1 MERADRIKT
10 IGWSADASAERPATG
25 ALRFT
30 GVALS
35 LAVTCL
41 VLAGWLP
48 LPFSIATVF
57 LFAGPHNWFE
67 ARYFLSRLPARFGRS
82 RNFFVSA
89 FTGVGVLTVA
99 YAAIPFFGYRW
110 WWRGG
115 TWLTAAA
122 VWNTAALAWVAAL
135 VLLRAGQSP
144 RRNWGWVIPAAC
156 ALAAVNWFA
165 PDWFGLGLVY
175 LHPLVALWFLDRHLG
190 RTRPEW
196 RGTYR
201 RCLMLLPVF
210 LGVLWWNLAG
220 STPLAADTAVAS
232 RITAHAGGGLLPGV
246 SSHLL
251 VSTHV
256 FLETLHYAVWLLA
269 IPVIAR
275 TRMFAVDPPPGEIS
289 VNAFVVRPLGGIVGE
304 NSDEARRTPPEKNRV
319 NAELPTKS
327 AFVAPPSGGILRRID
342 PRALPL
348 FNHPRG
354 WPKAIAFV
362 MALGAAV
369 TIILWAGF
377 SLDYATTRD
386 IYFTFAMAHVL
397 AEAPFLLRML

>member
-1 MERADRIKT
+1 
-10 IGWSADASAERPATG
+10 
-25 ALRFT
+25 
-30 GVALS
+30 
-35 LAVTCL
+35 
-41 VLAGWLP
+41 
-48 LPFSIATVF
+48 
-57 LFAGPHNWFE
+57 
-67 ARYFLSRLPARFGRS
+67 
-82 RNFFVSA
+82 
-89 FTGVGVLTVA
+89 VGLLTVA
-99 YAAIPFFGYRW
+99 YAAIPFLGYRW
-110 WWRGG
+110 WWSEG

-122 VWNTAALAWVAAL
+122 AWNTAALAWVAAL
-135 VLLRAGQSP
+135 VLLRARQSP
-144 RRNWGWVIPAAC
+144 RRDWGWVVPAAS

-220 STPLAADTAVAS
+220 SNSLAAETTVAS
-232 RITAHAGGGLLPGV
+232 RITDHAGAGLLPGV

-256 FLETLHYAVWLLA
+256 FLETLHYGVWLLA
-269 IPVIAR
+269 IPLIAR
-275 TRMFAVDPPPGEIS
+275 SRTFIAPPS
-289 VNAFVVRPLGGIVGE
+289 GGITD
-304 NSDEARRTPPEKNRV
+304 N
-319 NAELPTKS
+319 
-327 AFVAPPSGGILRRID
+327 AFVAPPSGGIFRRID

-348 FNHPRG
+348 FRHSRG

-362 MALGAAV
+362 MVLGAALTV
-369 TIILWAGF
+369 ILWAGF
-377 SLDYATTRD
+377 SIDYATTRD